1 MVFSEEDKHMIR
13 SLREIKQVSARHF
26 LTEFP
31 NKNSTRNGLD
41 YLMKKIDVHAAVK
54 RLSRSGRPRTACTAY
69 NVDDVEELVMS
80 REKST
85 QTHRTILSINFNS
98 IASF

>member
-1 MVFSEEDKHMIR
+1 MIR
-13 SLREIKQVSARHF
+13 SLRENKRFSARRF

-31 NKNSTRNGLD
+31 NKNSTCNGLD
-41 YLMKKIDVHAAVK
+41 YLMKKIDAHAAVK
-54 RLSRSGRPRTACTAY
+54 RLAGSGRPRTACTAE
-69 NVDDVEELVMS
+69 NVDVVEELVTS